1 MTAGTIRPVIGIDAS
16 RAAIERQTG
25 TERYS
30 RRIIQEILDQ
40 GVDQCFR
47 LYVNGNEPISLSQ
60 RVGTQ
65 QRLIP
70 FPRLWTH
77 VRLSAE
83 LAMHPVDA
91 LFIPAHVVPP
101 IHPSTT
107 VVTIHDLGYL
117 HEPESHADRS
127 RAYLDWSTR
136 WSVRA
141 AQRII
146 AISQATKNDLMRF
159 YGVPPSKVT
168 VVYHGVD
175 TQFRRTSDDEINRAK
190 RNLGIAGPFI
200 LFVGTV
206 QPRKNLVRL
215 ISAFDTIADR
225 YPDIQLVLAGKMG
238 WKTDEIVATASRS
251 PYLNRI
257 KLPGH
262 VPDADLPALYSAAE
276 LFALPSLYEGFGMPV
291 LEAMACGTPVL
302 ISDRG
307 ALPEIGG
314 DSAVIVDPTSVDD
327 IANGLRQLLDEEPR
341 ERRIDLSIKRAA
353 EFTWTAAGRRTLETI
368 LACIQSPL
376 D

>member
-1 MTAGTIRPVIGIDAS
+1 MTAVTRRPIIGIDAS
-16 RAAIERQTG
+16 RATIERQTG

-30 RRIIQEILDQ
+30 RRIIEEILDQ
-40 GVDQCFR
+40 GVEQCFR
-47 LYVNGNEPISLSQ
+47 LYVNGKVPISLSQ

-83 LAMHPVDA
+83 LALHPVDA

-101 IHPSTT
+101 IHPTPT

-117 HEPESHADRS
+117 HEPESHTDLS

-146 AISQATKNDLMRF
+146 AISQTTKNDLMNF
-159 YGVPPSKVT
+159 YRVPENKVT
-168 VVYHGVD
+168 VIYHGVD
-175 TQFRRTSDDEINRAK
+175 ARFGRKSSAEITRVK
-190 RNLGIAGPFI
+190 RSLGITGPFI
-200 LFVGTV
+200 LFVGTI

-215 ISAFDTIADR
+215 IAAFDTIADQ
-225 YPDIQLVLAGKMG
+225 YPDVQLVLAGKIG

-251 PYLNRI
+251 PHLNRI

-262 VPDADLPALYSAAE
+262 VPDADLPALYSAAK

-302 ISDRG
+302 VSDRG

-314 DSAVIVDPTSVDD
+314 DSAVIVDPNNVGD
-327 IANGLRQLLDEEPR
+327 IADGLRRLLDEEPR
-341 ERRIDLSIKRAA
+341 ERRIEMSINRAA
-353 EFTWTAAGRRTLETI
+353 EFTWTAAGARTLETI
-368 LACIQSPL
+368 LACSQSVS